1 MYMYLYYMYIIYIT
15 PLCYSPPLWTLL
27 VLSGIPG
34 GGEAPCSQ
42 CGNRGKRS
50 DLLVNEIVIDNNNSL
65 YNNLKFCIVLGCN
78 ILSLLVKFRE
88 KSFKI
93 ARTFVKLLHSLQIW
107 FVFKIFY
114 RLQVSCKLLYWHF
127 FITRKHLSLISCINN
142 WPSIP
147 TDSAVV
153 LPCPG

>member
-1 MYMYLYYMYIIYIT
+1 MYMYMYLYYMYIIYIT

-65 YNNLKFCIVLGCN
+65 YNNLKFCIVLGYN
-78 ILSLLVKFRE
+78 ILSLLVKFHG

-93 ARTFVKLLHSLQIW
+93 ARTFVKLLHSLQI
-107 FVFKIFY
+107 
-114 RLQVSCKLLYWHF
+114 
-127 FITRKHLSLISCINN
+127 
-142 WPSIP
+142 
-147 TDSAVV
+147 
-153 LPCPG
+153 